1 MGVRINFTNP
11 LLISKG
17 GNSDAMVS
25 IIKNKAL
32 FVSKESGEQISGEHS
47 TFANPIPRQVPHGTN
62 LKEVEHQAS
71 FSKKTLQTLMFVQF
85 ALQIIL
91 KGNLNDLWGLFFTL

>member
-1 MGVRINFTNP
+1 MTLLNEFKDFILEVNFTSSIDGDVSRQGQNASKLLSWKFINFTQFYLDLEVNFTNP

-32 FVSKESGEQISGEHS
+32 FVSKESGAPISGEHS
-47 TFANPIPRQVPHGTN
+47 TFANPVPR
-62 LKEVEHQAS
+62 
-71 FSKKTLQTLMFVQF
+71 
-85 ALQIIL
+85 
-91 KGNLNDLWGLFFTL
+91 